1 MGLMD
6 FITEHND
13 RRRLEKELEKDR
25 RDTIKQ
31 YLEEA
36 KEYIEK
42 GKETYNEEYERVND
56 LSQETRDNISDHNE
70 WKRGI
75 SRRISQ
81 DISPILTDF
90 KNFNIDSR
98 IVIPKIAEIDS
109 HKISSSSGVQLF
121 NGCKFMNKQPSI
133 FSILSTSGCTER
145 DVEKARKQRNKAFD
159 FSQEMYLKATELS
172 NVRSRFNTINS
183 FIVEEENQLNS
194 LMNKLDKI
202 TEKLKRGMKNTEFT
216 EKEANYMKCIHA
228 IGNYIV
234 EEMSTVFLDRDFN
247 ITEQYKKSFENIKKI
262 NGVLPESP
270 QITDDS
276 LLDGIKKILEGGII
290 VY

>member
-216 EKEANYMKCIHA
+216 EKEANYMK
-228 IGNYIV
+228 G
-234 EEMSTVFLDRDFN
+234 
-247 ITEQYKKSFENIKKI
+247 
-262 NGVLPESP
+262 
-270 QITDDS
+270 S
-276 LLDGIKKILEGGII
+276 L
-290 VY
+290 